1 MISGFRSTWPNA
13 ESAATA
19 KAAGMRV
26 ERYTVDTGKEAA
38 RMKGMA
44 IYAIKTGHPDR
55 TTRRIAQ

>member
-1 MISGFRSTWPNA
+1 MTNA
-13 ESAATA
+13 EFVAKA

-26 ERYTVDTGKEAA
+26 IPYTVDTEKEAV

>member
-1 MISGFRSTWPNA
+1 MTNA

-55 TTRRIAQ
+55 TTRQIAQ